1 MKRRTTLKAGVAFTG
16 MLATTGLMAAKKNV
30 EKESK
35 IDSFFEIVNKRRSV
49 RKFKPDAIPESDL
62 NKILQAAASAPTS
75 GNQQPWK
82 FLVIKDREKI
92 DGLRDFCIEK
102 SIERY
107 RSGNMPSKEDLEKRQ
122 IRAEQYYGDYLSAP
136 VYVIVLTDNNSQYP
150 SYNHYDGPL
159 AAANLILAARSLG
172 YGTVF
177 CTDSINADITKEYF
191 NIPETYTRVCITPI
205 GVPYEWPN
213 SPEKKELDDFIINES
228 F

>member
-1 MKRRTTLKAGVAFTG
+1 MKRRTTLKAGAALTG
-16 MLATTGLMAAKKNV
+16 LLATSGLLAS
-30 EKESK
+30 ESKVK
-35 IDSFFEIVNKRRSV
+35 IDSFFEVVNQRRSV
-49 RKFKPDAIPESDL
+49 RKFKSDAIPENDL

-82 FLVIKDREKI
+82 FLVVKDRKKI
-92 DGLRDFCIEK
+92 DGLKELCIEK

-107 RSGNMPSKEDLEKRQ
+107 KASNMPSKEDLDKRQ
-122 IRAEQYYGDYLSAP
+122 KRAEQYYSDYLSAP

-191 NIPETYTRVCITPI
+191 NIPDSYTRVCITPI
-205 GVPYEWPN
+205 GVPYEWPD
-213 SPEKKELDDFIINES
+213 SPDKKQLEEFIVREQ

>member
-16 MLATTGLMAAKKNV
+16 ILATTGLLAAKKNI
-30 EKESK
+30 EKKSA
-35 IDSFFEIVNKRRSV
+35 IDSFFEVVNKRRSV
-49 RKFKPDAIPESDL
+49 RKFKPEAIPEIDL
-62 NKILQAAASAPTS
+62 NKILQAATSAPTS

-82 FLVIKDREKI
+82 FLVVKDRKKI

-107 RSGNMPSKEDLEKRQ
+107 KMNNKPSKEDLEKRQ
-122 IRAEQYYGDYLSAP
+122 KSIEQYYGDYLSAP

-159 AAANLILAARSLG
+159 AAAYLILAARSLG

-177 CTDSINADITKEYF
+177 CTDSINEDITKEYF
-191 NIPETYTRVCITPI
+191 NIPDTYSRVCITPI
-205 GVPYEWPN
+205 GVPVEWPN
-213 SPEKKELDDFIINES
+213 SPDKKKLENFMVYES